1 MEHSRIIVEAE
12 QRSPEW
18 HAARLGVFT
27 SSEIYRLM
35 TKPKL
40 KGEVLSDGAK
50 TYIMEKVA
58 ESLTGIREE
67 VFTTQAMQWGIDNEP
82 LAKKHLARLNGWT
95 IEETSFI
102 KIDSLNYGGSGDGW
116 IRELNGALEVKCL
129 NTVNHLKEIRDSED
143 LKANSPMRFWQVLSD
158 AYLRECDVAVLAWF
172 DPRIPNDF
180 GLFTKKF
187 KVDQADVNEML
198 EKIRLANEYFKQQ
211 LEYFTKI

>member
-1 MEHSRIIVEAE
+1 MDTRIIIEAE
-12 QRSPEW
+12 QRSHEW

-40 KGEVLSDGAK
+40 KGEVLSEGAK

-116 IRELNGALEVKCL
+116 IREINGALEVKCL
-129 NTVNHLKEIRDSED
+129 NTVNHLSEIRDSED
-143 LKANSPMRFWQVLSD
+143 MKANLPKRFWQVLSD

-187 KVDQADVNEML
+187 KVEQEDVNEML
-198 EKIRLANEYFKQQ
+198 DKIKYANEYFNEQ
-211 LEYFTKI
+211 LEYFK

>member
-1 MEHSRIIVEAE
+1 MDARIIIEAE
-12 QRSPEW
+12 QRSLEW

-40 KGEVLSDGAK
+40 KSEVLSEGAK
-50 TYIMEKVA
+50 TYILEKVA

-67 VFTTQAMQWGIDNEP
+67 VFTTPAMQWGIDNEP
-82 LAKKHLARLNGWT
+82 LAKKHLSRLNGWT

-102 KIDSLNYGGSGDGW
+102 KIESLNYGGSGDGW
-116 IRELNGALEVKCL
+116 VRDLNGALEVKCL

-143 LKANSPMRFWQVLSD
+143 LKGNLPMRFWQVLSD

-180 GLFTKKF
+180 GLFTKQF
-187 KVDQADVNEML
+187 KVEQEDVNEML
-198 EKIRLANEYFKQQ
+198 EKLKYANEEFHNQ
-211 LEYFTKI
+211 LEYFTKL

>member
-1 MEHSRIIVEAE
+1 MDARIIIEAE
-12 QRSPEW
+12 QRSLEW

-40 KGEVLSDGAK
+40 KSEVLSEGAK

-67 VFTTQAMQWGIDNEP
+67 VFTTPAMQWGIDNEP
-82 LAKKHLARLNGWT
+82 LAKKHLARLNSWT

-102 KIDSLNYGGSGDGW
+102 KVESLNYGGSGDGW

-143 LKANSPMRFWQVLSD
+143 LKANLPIRFWQVLSD

-172 DPRIPNDF
+172 DPRVPNDY
-180 GLFTKKF
+180 GLFTKQF
-187 KVDQADVNEML
+187 KVDQSDVKEML
-198 EKIRLANEYFKQQ
+198 EKIKLANEYFREQ
-211 LEYFTKI
+211 LEYFTK

>member
-1 MEHSRIIVEAE
+1 MDSRLIIEAE

-35 TKPKL
+35 TKPKT

-50 TYIMEKVA
+50 TYIFEKVA

-82 LAKKHLARLNGWT
+82 LAKKHLARINNWT
-95 IEETSFI
+95 IEETTFI

-116 IRELNGALEVKCL
+116 IREINGALEVKCL
-129 NTVNHLKEIRDSED
+129 NTVNHLSEIRDSED
-143 LKANSPMRFWQVLSD
+143 MKANLPKRFWQVLSD

-180 GLFTKKF
+180 GLFTKQF
-187 KVDQADVNEML
+187 KVEQEDVNEML
-198 EKIRLANEYFKQQ
+198 EKIKLANEYFYEQ
-211 LEYFTKI
+211 LEYFK

>member
-1 MEHSRIIVEAE
+1 MDSRLIIEAE

-18 HAARLGVFT
+18 YTARLGVFT

-40 KGEVLSDGAK
+40 KGEVLSEGAK
-50 TYIMEKVA
+50 TYILEKVA

-67 VFTTQAMQWGIDNEP
+67 VFITQAMQWGIDNEP
-82 LAKKHLARLNGWT
+82 LAKKHLARINNWT
-95 IEETSFI
+95 IEETTFI

-116 IRELNGALEVKCL
+116 IREINGALEVKCL

-143 LKANSPMRFWQVLSD
+143 LKGNLPMRFWQVLSD

-187 KVDQADVNEML
+187 YIEQADVNEML
-198 EKIRLANEYFKQQ
+198 EKIKLANEYFHEQ
-211 LEYFTKI
+211 LEYFTKL

>member
-1 MEHSRIIVEAE
+1 MDARIIIEAE
-12 QRSPEW
+12 QRSLEW

-40 KGEVLSDGAK
+40 KSEVLSEGAK

-67 VFTTQAMQWGIDNEP
+67 VFTTPAMQWGIDNEP
-82 LAKKHLARLNGWT
+82 LAKKHLARLNSWT
-95 IEETSFI
+95 IEETTFI
-102 KIDSLNYGGSGDGW
+102 KVDSLNYGGSGDGW

-143 LKANSPMRFWQVLSD
+143 LKANLPIRFWQVLSD

-172 DPRIPNDF
+172 DPRVPNDY
-180 GLFTKKF
+180 GLFTKQF
-187 KVDQADVNEML
+187 KVDQSDVKEML
-198 EKIRLANEYFKQQ
+198 EKIKLANEYFREQ
-211 LEYFTKI
+211 LEYFTK

>member
-1 MEHSRIIVEAE
+1 MDARIIIEAE
-12 QRSPEW
+12 QRSLEW

-40 KGEVLSDGAK
+40 KSEVLSEGAK

-67 VFTTQAMQWGIDNEP
+67 VFTTPAMQWGIDNEP
-82 LAKKHLARLNGWT
+82 LAKKHLARLNSWT

-102 KIDSLNYGGSGDGW
+102 KVESLNYGGSGDGW

-143 LKANSPMRFWQVLSD
+143 LKANLPIRFWQVLSD

-172 DPRIPNDF
+172 DPRVPNDY
-180 GLFTKKF
+180 GLFTKQF
-187 KVDQADVNEML
+187 KVEQADVNEML
-198 EKIRLANEYFKQQ
+198 EKLKYANEEFHNQ
-211 LEYFTKI
+211 LEYFTKL

>member
-1 MEHSRIIVEAE
+1 MDTRIIIEAE

-40 KGEVLSDGAK
+40 KGEFLSEGAK
-50 TYIMEKVA
+50 TYIFEKVA

-67 VFTTQAMQWGIDNEP
+67 VFTTQTMQWGIDNEP
-82 LAKKHLARLNGWT
+82 LAKKHLARLNNWT
-95 IEETSFI
+95 IEETTFI
-102 KIDSLNYGGSGDGW
+102 KVESLNYGGSGDGW
-116 IRELNGALEVKCL
+116 IREINGALEVKCL
-129 NTVNHLKEIRDSED
+129 NTVNHLSEIRDSED
-143 LKANSPMRFWQVLSD
+143 FKSNLPKRFWQVLSD

-180 GLFTKKF
+180 GLFTKQF
-187 KVDQADVNEML
+187 NVEQEDVNEML
-198 EKIRLANEYFKQQ
+198 EKIKLANEYFKQQ
-211 LEYFTKI
+211 IEYFK

>member
-1 MEHSRIIVEAE
+1 MDSRLIIEAE

-35 TKPKL
+35 TKPKT

-50 TYIMEKVA
+50 TYIFEKVA
-58 ESLTGIREE
+58 ERLTGIREE

-82 LAKKHLARLNGWT
+82 LAKKHLARINNWT
-95 IEETSFI
+95 IEETTFI

-116 IRELNGALEVKCL
+116 IREINGALEVKCL
-129 NTVNHLKEIRDSED
+129 NTVNHLSEIRDSKD
-143 LKANSPMRFWQVLSD
+143 MKGNLPKRFWQVLSD

-180 GLFTKKF
+180 GLFTKQF
-187 KVDQADVNEML
+187 KVEQEDVNEML
-198 EKIRLANEYFKQQ
+198 EKIKLANEYFYEQ
-211 LEYFTKI
+211 LEYFK

>member
-1 MEHSRIIVEAE
+1 MDSRLIIEAE

-18 HAARLGVFT
+18 YTARLGVFT

-40 KGEVLSDGAK
+40 KGEVLSEGAK
-50 TYIMEKVA
+50 TYILEKVA

-82 LAKKHLARLNGWT
+82 LAKKHLARLNNWT
-95 IEETSFI
+95 IEETTFI
-102 KIDSLNYGGSGDGW
+102 KVEALNYGGSGDGW
-116 IRELNGALEVKCL
+116 IREINGALEVKCL
-129 NTVNHLKEIRDSED
+129 NTVNHLSEIRDSED
-143 LKANSPMRFWQVLSD
+143 FKSNLPKRFWQVLSD

-180 GLFTKKF
+180 GLFTKQF
-187 KVDQADVNEML
+187 KVEISDILEML
-198 EKIRLANEYFKQQ
+198 SKIQSANEYFQEQ
-211 LEYFTKI
+211 LEYFK

>member
-1 MEHSRIIVEAE
+1 MDARLIIEAE

-40 KGEVLSDGAK
+40 KGEVLSEGAK

-58 ESLTGIREE
+58 ESLTGICED
-67 VFTTQAMQWGIDNEP
+67 VFITQAMHWGVDNEP
-82 LAKKHLARLNGWT
+82 LAKKHLARLNNWT
-95 IEETSFI
+95 IEETTFI
-102 KIDSLNYGGSGDGW
+102 KVESLNYGGSGDGW
-116 IRELNGALEVKCL
+116 IREINGALEVKCL
-129 NTVNHLKEIRDSED
+129 NTVNHLSEIRDSED
-143 LKANSPMRFWQVLSD
+143 FKSNLPKRFWQVLSD

-180 GLFTKKF
+180 GLFTKQF
-187 KVDQADVNEML
+187 NVEQEDVNEML
-198 EKIRLANEYFKQQ
+198 EKIKLANEYFKQQ
-211 LEYFTKI
+211 IEYFK